1 MKRNLL
7 TLALSLLAV
16 SSINALS
23 ANAQSCP
30 NAETFG
36 VRPSRPVDSN
46 LQSRIEVTYF
56 STDDPGAFISE
67 AAGVSRSGSFTKLST
82 NQFVARVESLQRAG
96 TASVTKRQSAT
107 TFLGEMTALNLEREL
122 NDASVINASLKTPN
136 SNHLFGLNRETEINV
151 YKGSSMDGDY
161 YRVRVLSWFVNVF
174 AARARKTVD
183 YDANILL
190 KPGQTAVFKLMGDD
204 EIKRGGAS
212 RNYIAVTLRSVNPI
226 SLASR

>member
-1 MKRNLL
+1 
-7 TLALSLLAV
+7 
-16 SSINALS
+16 
-23 ANAQSCP
+23 
-30 NAETFG
+30 
-36 VRPSRPVDSN
+36 
-46 LQSRIEVTYF
+46 
-56 STDDPGAFISE
+56 
-67 AAGVSRSGSFTKLST
+67 
-82 NQFVARVESLQRAG
+82 
-96 TASVTKRQSAT
+96 
-107 TFLGEMTALNLEREL
+107 MTALNLEREL

>member
-1 MKRNLL
+1 MKRNFLVVVLSLL
-7 TLALSLLAV
+7 TLV
-16 SSINALS
+16 SINHVS

-36 VRPSRPVDSN
+36 VRSSRPINNN

-56 STDDPGAFISE
+56 TTDDPGAFIAE
-67 AAGVSRSGSFTKLST
+67 TAGISRSGSFTKLST
-82 NQFVARVESLQRAG
+82 NQFVARIESLERAG

-107 TFLGEMTALNLEREL
+107 TFLGEMAALNLERER
-122 NDASVINASLKTPN
+122 NGASVINANLKTPN
-136 SNHLFGLNRETEINV
+136 PNYLFSLNRETEINV
-151 YKGSSMDGDY
+151 YRGSTMDGDY
-161 YRVRVLSWFVNVF
+161 YRVRVLSWFVDAL

-212 RNYIAVTLRSVNPI
+212 RNYIAVTLRSVNPV